1 MTIWKIRCI
10 NDFFSYEK
18 NKFYIQILKNI
29 DKHNFL
35 GQFWV
40 SYNIRH
46 EENGCPLSELTIL
59 TRFDKIDS
67 SAYVIKF
74 LLRLDHFQINNMT
87 SK

>member
-1 MTIWKIRCI
+1 MTIWKIRSI

-18 NKFYIQILKNI
+18 NKFYVQILKNI

-46 EENGCPLSELTIL
+46 ELSFIWTNY
-59 TRFDKIDS
+59 FDTC
-67 SAYVIKF
+67 VIHVRLVVISVNF
-74 LLRLDHFQINNMT
+74 LVI
-87 SK
+87 SVA